1 MLDSRHGTNAFW
13 LNAAGRGDVSED
25 DIRVLV
31 LCEVVG
37 VALVAVMLREPGMR
51 GYGGAM
57 LSGDLCLTRAI
68 LWPRL
73 TNILGA

>member
-1 MLDSRHGTNAFW
+1 MVQMRFGSTRQGEATCRKTIF
-13 LNAAGRGDVSED
+13 GF
-25 DIRVLV
+25 LV